1 MSLQDRINF
10 PQKDT
15 EFHQALVSKAL
26 QSILNSG
33 QLILGPG
40 VRQFEA
46 DFAEWLSHDLEEIH
60 CIGVGNGTDALEL
73 ALRAAGVG
81 SGDHVAVPSH
91 TAYATVAAIL
101 RVAAIPVFIDVQ
113 SDRPV
118 ISAETLAHTLSICEN
133 IKAVIAVHL
142 YGEVCELES
151 IQSLCSLHNIT
162 LIEDCAQ
169 ATGSLYQNHRVGT
182 FGDFAAFSFYPTK
195 NLGAIGDGGMLIV
208 NPRLGRDQL
217 EKARQMRFYG
227 WDGNR
232 EAVHFGVN
240 SRLDEFQALLLSGK
254 LKDLDSQIAR
264 RRELAAQYNA
274 DLGMYL
280 GDQIISLPSE
290 QNHWA
295 HSYHLYVI
303 ELSADRRNKLLDAS
317 KEANIP
323 LGIHYALPCHRHPFI
338 INNYPSHHPLP
349 NTDKLV
355 QQILTLPLN
364 PYLKSKDI
372 RKVCEF
378 IKSSISD
385 WSPIT

>member
-15 EFHQALVSKAL
+15 EFHQALIGKAL
-26 QSILNSG
+26 QSILDSG
-33 QLILGPG
+33 QVILGPG

-46 DFAEWLSHDLEEIH
+46 DFADWLSHDLEGIH

-81 SGDHVAVPSH
+81 SGDRVAVPSH

-101 RVAAIPVFIDVQ
+101 RVAAVPIFIDVQ
-113 SDRPV
+113 RDRPV
-118 ISAETLAHTLSICEN
+118 ISAETLAHTLRICEN

-151 IQSLCSLHNIT
+151 IQSLCSLHNIP

-169 ATGSLYQNHRVGT
+169 ATGSLFRNHRVGT

-195 NLGAIGDGGMLIV
+195 NLGAMGDGGMLIV

-227 WDGNR
+227 WDSHR

-254 LKDLDSQIAR
+254 LKNLDSQIER
-264 RRELAAQYNA
+264 RRELAAQYHDELA
-274 DLGMYL
+274 MYL
-280 GDQIISLPSE
+280 GNQIISLPSE
-290 QNHWA
+290 QKHWA

-303 ELSADRRNKLLDAS
+303 NVHPDLRNKLLETS
-317 KEANIP
+317 KEASIP
-323 LGIHYALPCHRHPFI
+323 FGIHYSLPCHRHPYI
-338 INNYPSHHPLP
+338 IDNYPSYHPLP
-349 NTDKLV
+349 NTETIV

-378 IKSSISD
+378 IKSNVSQ
-385 WSPIT
+385 

>member
-15 EFHQALVSKAL
+15 KFHQALIDSAI
-26 QSILNSG
+26 QSIINSG
-33 QLILGPG
+33 QFILGPG
-40 VRQFEA
+40 VKQFEL
-46 DFAEWLSHDLEEIH
+46 DFAKWLSHDIEADH

-73 ALRAAGVG
+73 ALRAAGIQA
-81 SGDHVAVPSH
+81 GDHVALPSH

-118 ISAETLAHTLSICEN
+118 ISAETLAHTLSICKS

-142 YGEVCELES
+142 YGEVCDLEP
-151 IQSLCSLHNIT
+151 IQALCNLNHLT

-169 ATGSLYQNHRVGT
+169 ATGSLYRNHRVGT

-195 NLGAIGDGGMLIV
+195 NLGAMGDGGMLVV
-208 NPRLGRDQL
+208 NPRIHENQL
-217 EKARQMRFYG
+217 KIVRQMRFYG
-227 WDGNR
+227 WNDNR
-232 EAVHFGVN
+232 EAVNFGVN

-254 LKDLDSQIAR
+254 LLSLDLQIER
-264 RRELAAQYNA
+264 RRKLAALYNSE
-274 DLGMYL
+274 LEPYL
-280 GDQIISLPSE
+280 GNQIINLPSDQE
-290 QNHWA
+290 HWN

-303 ELSADRRNKLLDAS
+303 QLQTSLRNKLMETS
-317 KEANIP
+317 KQAKIP
-323 LGIHYALPCHRHPFI
+323 LSLHYALPCHKHPYI
-338 INNYPSHHPLP
+338 INNYPSHHPLK
-349 NTDKLV
+349 NTETIV

-372 RKVCEF
+372 KKVCEF
-378 IKSSISD
+378 IKTICF
-385 WSPIT
+385 

>member
-15 EFHQALVSKAL
+15 EFYQDLIGKAL
-26 QSILNSG
+26 QNILNSG

-40 VRQFEA
+40 VRQFET
-46 DFAEWLSHDLEEIH
+46 DFAEWLSNGLDAEH

-81 SGDHVAVPSH
+81 AGDHVAVPSH
-91 TAYATVAAIL
+91 TAYATIAAIL
-101 RVAAIPVFIDVQ
+101 RVAAIPIFIDVQ
-113 SDRPV
+113 SRRPV
-118 ISAETLAHTLSICEN
+118 ISAETLAHTFSICNN

-151 IQSLCSLHNIT
+151 IQSLCRLNNIP

-195 NLGAIGDGGMLIV
+195 NLGAMGDGGMLIV
-208 NPRLGRDQL
+208 NPRIHRDQL

-227 WDGNR
+227 WNGNR
-232 EAVHFGVN
+232 EAVSFGVN

-254 LKDLDSQIAR
+254 LKNLDSQIER
-264 RRELAAQYNA
+264 RRELASQYYSE
-274 DLGMYL
+274 LQIYL
-280 GDQIISLPSE
+280 GDQIIDLPSE
-290 QNHWA
+290 LNHWS

-303 ELSADRRNKLLDAS
+303 QLQPHLKNNLLEAS
-317 KEANIP
+317 KQANIP
-323 LGIHYALPCHRHPFI
+323 LGIHYALPCHRHPYI
-338 INNYPSHHPLP
+338 IDNYPSHHPLP
-349 NTDKLV
+349 NTEIMV

-378 IKSSISD
+378 IKSSLSQ
-385 WSPIT
+385 

>member
-15 EFHQALVSKAL
+15 EFYQALIDDAL
-26 QSILNSG
+26 QSILHTG

-40 VRQFEA
+40 VKKFET
-46 DFAEWLSHDLEEIH
+46 DFAKWLSHDIEPTH

-73 ALRAAGVG
+73 ALRAAGIQA
-81 SGDHVAVPSH
+81 GDHVAVPSH

-101 RVAAIPVFIDVQ
+101 RVAAIPIFIDVQ
-113 SDRPV
+113 SERPV
-118 ISAETLAHTLSICEN
+118 ISAETLAHTLKICSN

-142 YGEVCELES
+142 YGEVCDLES
-151 IQSLCSLHNIT
+151 IQALCRLNNLT

-169 ATGSLYQNHRVGT
+169 ATGSLYHNHRVGT

-195 NLGAIGDGGMLIV
+195 NLGAMGDGGMLVV
-208 NPRLGRDQL
+208 NPRINQDQL
-217 EKARQMRFYG
+217 KIARQMRFYG
-227 WDGNR
+227 WNENR
-232 EAVHFGVN
+232 EAVNFGVN

-254 LKDLDSQIAR
+254 LNNLDSQIER
-264 RRELAAQYNA
+264 RRDLAAMYYSE
-274 DLGMYL
+274 LKPYL
-280 GDQIISLPSE
+280 GNLITDLPLS
-290 QNHWA
+290 QDHWS
-295 HSYHLYVI
+295 HSFHLYVI
-303 ELSADRRNKLLDAS
+303 QLQPSIRNKLLEAS

-323 LGIHYALPCHRHPFI
+323 LGLHYALPCHKHPFI
-338 INNYPSHHPLP
+338 VNNYPSSHPLP
-349 NTDKLV
+349 NTERIV

-378 IKSSISD
+378 IKTICN
-385 WSPIT
+385 

>member
-1 MSLQDRINF
+1 MSLQDRTNF
-10 PQKDT
+10 PLKDT
-15 EFHQALVSKAL
+15 EFYQKLINKAL
-26 QSILNSG
+26 QNILNTG

-40 VRQFEA
+40 VRQFES
-46 DFAEWLSHDLEEIH
+46 DFAEWLSNNIEPVH

-73 ALRAAGVG
+73 ALRAADIK
-81 SGDHVAVPSH
+81 SGDGVAVPSH

-101 RVAAIPVFIDVQ
+101 RIGAIPTFIDIH

-118 ISAETLAHTLSICEN
+118 ISAETLAHTLSICKN

-142 YGEVCELES
+142 YGEVCDLKS
-151 IQSLCSLHNIT
+151 IQAICQLHQLP

-169 ATGSLYQNHRVGT
+169 ATGSLYHNHHVGT

-195 NLGAIGDGGMLIV
+195 NLGAMGDGGMLVV
-208 NPRLGRDQL
+208 NPRIKQEQL
-217 EKARQMRFYG
+217 EIIRQMRFYG
-227 WDGNR
+227 WNNNR

-254 LKDLDSQIAR
+254 LKNLSFQIEK
-264 RRELAAQYNA
+264 RRELAALYYSE
-274 DLGMYL
+274 LEPYL
-280 GDQIISLPSE
+280 GDQITGLPTRQDQWS
-290 QNHWA
+290 

-303 ELSADRRNKLLDAS
+303 QVKPSLRNKLIESA

-323 LGIHYALPCHRHPFI
+323 LGIHYSLPCHKHPYI
-338 INNYPSHHPLP
+338 HNKYPSHHPLP
-349 NTDKLV
+349 NTEKIVD
-355 QQILTLPLN
+355 QILTLPLN

-378 IKSSISD
+378 IKSVCYL
-385 WSPIT
+385 

>member
-15 EFHQALVSKAL
+15 EFHQALIGKAL

-46 DFAEWLSHDLEEIH
+46 DFAEWLSHDLKGVH

-73 ALRAAGVG
+73 ALRVAGIG
-81 SGDHVAVPSH
+81 SGDRVAVPSH

-101 RVAAIPVFIDVQ
+101 RVAAIPIFIDIQ

-151 IQSLCSLHNIT
+151 IQSLCSLHNIP

-169 ATGSLYQNHRVGT
+169 ATGSLYRNHRVGT

-195 NLGAIGDGGMLIV
+195 NLGAMGDGGMLVV
-208 NPRLGRDQL
+208 NPNTNKNQL
-217 EKARQMRFYG
+217 EKIRQMRFYG
-227 WDGNR
+227 WNNQR
-232 EAVHFGVN
+232 EAVSFGVN

-254 LKDLDSQIAR
+254 LKELDSQIQR
-264 RRELAAQYNA
+264 RRKLAALYNSE
-274 DLGMYL
+274 LEGYL
-280 GDQIISLPSE
+280 GHQIISLPTE
-290 QNHWA
+290 QSHWN

-303 ELSADRRNKLLDAS
+303 QLKSDLRNRLLEAS
-317 KEANIP
+317 KKAKIP
-323 LGIHYALPCHRHPFI
+323 LGIHYALPCHKHPYI
-338 INNYPSHHPLP
+338 INNYPSHHTLK
-349 NTDKLV
+349 NTEKMV
-355 QQILTLPLN
+355 QEILTLPLN

-372 RKVCEF
+372 RTVCEF
-378 IKSSISD
+378 IKHIFSQ
-385 WSPIT
+385 

>member
-15 EFHQALVSKAL
+15 KFHQALIDEAL
-26 QSILNSG
+26 QSIINSG

-40 VRQFEA
+40 LKQFEC
-46 DFAEWLSHDLEEIH
+46 DFAKWLSHDIEAVH

-73 ALRAAGVG
+73 ALRAAGIQA
-81 SGDHVAVPSH
+81 GDHVALPSH
-91 TAYATVAAIL
+91 TAYATVAAVL
-101 RVAAIPVFIDVQ
+101 RVAAIPIFIDVQ

-118 ISAETLAHTLSICEN
+118 ISAETLAHTLSICKS

-142 YGEVCELES
+142 YGEVCDLES
-151 IQSLCSLHNIT
+151 IQALCNLNHLT

-169 ATGSLYQNHRVGT
+169 ATGSLYRNHRVGT

-195 NLGAIGDGGMLIV
+195 NLGAMGDGGMLVV
-208 NPRLGRDQL
+208 NPRINQNQL
-217 EKARQMRFYG
+217 VQARQMRFYG
-227 WDGNR
+227 WNDNR
-232 EAVHFGVN
+232 EAVNFGVN

-254 LKDLDSQIAR
+254 LHNLDLQIER
-264 RRELAAQYNA
+264 RRELAALYFSE
-274 DLGMYL
+274 LEPYL
-280 GDQIISLPSE
+280 GNQIIDLPSD
-290 QNHWA
+290 QDHWN

-303 ELSADRRNKLLDAS
+303 QLQPSLRNKLLESS
-317 KEANIP
+317 KQAEIP
-323 LGIHYALPCHRHPFI
+323 LSLHYALPCHKHPYI
-338 INNYPSHHPLP
+338 TNNYPSYHPLP
-349 NTDKLV
+349 NTETIV

-378 IKSSISD
+378 IKTICF
-385 WSPIT
+385 